1 MVYPAV
7 EGDTMKK
14 EFLFAA
20 VAFDEHSGDIF
31 CAKCGRKM
39 HDSERMRR
47 AVVGDWLAWACEQ
60 CAGQLIMPSESVGT
74 MREVIFN

>member
-1 MVYPAV
+1 
-7 EGDTMKK
+7 MKK

-39 HDSERMRR
+39 HDSEKMRR
-47 AVVGDWLAWACEQ
+47 TVAGDWIAWACEQ
-60 CAGQLIMPSESVGT
+60 CAGMRCNEAEIVGT
-74 MREVIFN
+74 MREAILL